1 MLAGKELLETSGI
14 IVQTDLYKVLKVQRE
29 DIVLVEG
36 RDHMRSVRSKVN

>member
-29 DIVLVEG
+29 DIVLVE
-36 RDHMRSVRSKVN
+36 